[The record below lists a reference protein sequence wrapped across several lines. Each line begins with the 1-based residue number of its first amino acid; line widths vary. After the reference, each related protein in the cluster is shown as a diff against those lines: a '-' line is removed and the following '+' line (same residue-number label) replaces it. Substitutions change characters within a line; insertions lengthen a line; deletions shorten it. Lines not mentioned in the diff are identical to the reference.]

1 MKTQKDVN
9 KWGRALVVLAGV
21 AYLAGC
27 GGDEPSANGSSRG
40 EGRPSLPVRA
50 FEVSRIDLS
59 RNIQLSSPVE
69 PLRTIALAARTD
81 GIIDSVAVEEGD
93 RVEAGQL
100 LASIDVSEQRAE
112 LARAEASL
120 REAEANFERLQRLRD
135 KDYIDEASFVT
146 ARSELDVARTDVDLW
161 ETRVSFGRITAPVD
175 GYVIGR
181 MVEPGAAI
189 ARLGTAF
196 EIANL
201 DALVTRIG
209 VSELDVAEIRAGDSV
224 PVSVDALP
232 DQSDLEGVVRRVFP
246 AADGASRLVT
256 VEIELPD
263 AYAKGVRPGFLAR
276 ADLRVDYK
284 QDVLAVP
291 AGSVGMGDP
300 SYVMVIDQGN
310 ELQRRAVTTGIIRGD
325 WREILGGIQP
335 GDRIVSSNP
344 LDLAEG
350 DRVRIVD
357 TLRAPG

>member
-1 MKTQKDVN
+1 MKTITPSKRLLQT
-9 KWGRALVVLAGV
+9 ACILVSLTW
-21 AYLAGC
+21 LAGC
-27 GGDEPSANGSSRG
+27 GSDESASTGSRG

-50 FEVSRIDLS
+50 YEVSRIDLS
-59 RNIQLSSPVE
+59 RRVQVASPVE
-69 PLRTIALAARTD
+69 PLRTVALAARTD
-81 GIIDSVAVEEGD
+81 GIIESVEVEEGD

-100 LASIDVSEQRAE
+100 LANIDVSEQRAE
-112 LARAEASL
+112 MARAQAAL
-120 REAEANFERLQRLRD
+120 REAEANFERIQRLRD
-135 KDYIDEASFVT
+135 RDYIDEASFVT
-146 ARSELDVARTDVDLW
+146 AQSELDVARTLVDLW
-161 ETRVSFGRITAPVD
+161 QTRVDFGQITAPID
-175 GYVIGR
+175 GYVIAR

-189 ARLGTAF
+189 SQLGTAF

-201 DALVTRIG
+201 DALVARIG
-209 VSELDVAEIRAGDSV
+209 VSELDVAEIRPGDQV
-224 PVSVDALP
+224 PVSVDALR
-232 DQSDLEGVVRRVFP
+232 DQPAIEGVVRRVFP

-263 AYAKGVRPGFLAR
+263 AYARGVRPGFLAR

-284 QDVLAVP
+284 QGVLAVP

-300 SYVMVIDQGN
+300 SYVMVINQNN

-325 WREILGGIQP
+325 WREILGGIET

-357 TLRAPG
+357 TLRASG